1 MFSTVEM
8 ARLNVAGPVGNLDD
22 VLRICADLENVHVV
36 DYDGDFDGV
45 GIGSPNSN
53 ADEISSLLVKARA
66 AKTDLRPANRDGAF
80 SVAAVKSAI
89 SGDFESKLDAIL
101 SVINSDRD
109 AEAEIARLTERAN
122 VLQTIS
128 PLGIPLELM
137 TGIAAIEI
145 YIGET
150 GKTSKALA
158 EFSDLLDDIEIHI
171 ADRVIAVACES
182 KFGADVMLTF
192 GNLGARPVQIPTG
205 EGNPSALLAEAMESI
220 SQSENQILKN
230 AEAKEAWVEV
240 NGAEL
245 VAVTEYLE
253 REEEILISHTRCA
266 VSEHAFALDAWVP
279 LADEDNIRSALKKV
293 SSHLTIEKFHDDHHG
308 HDDHGHAT
316 EYPPIEFELP
326 GMARHGTLLTDLVG
340 RPQYGTIDPTSLMA
354 ITFPIFY
361 GLILGDAG
369 YGAVIMALA
378 WFLNSKI
385 GHEPMGALASRVL
398 MLMGLS
404 TFIVGILTAEAFGF
418 IIEDW
423 TGFVVFYDW
432 TYNNIH
438 FPAFVTD
445 TMGMGHTYIPF
456 HRAGGA
462 LSDYVVLSV
471 YIGVLHILLGFL
483 IGFVNV
489 FRAHGIAAAF
499 FEKGSWLLILFGGF
513 MHVYLYMV
521 DPAYGTFQASIW
533 SAIMVV
539 GVLCLIYGLAI
550 FEKFGWVGG
559 IIMGPIETFG
569 LLANTLS
576 YLRIMAV
583 GVAGVKIAEIGNE
596 LGFQTMVSSIES
608 GDYHIAIF
616 AFLLWIFVQVFALAL
631 GLLSPS
637 IHAARLHFVEWMGK
651 FHDGSGEPFTP
662 LGGRPVHVEGH

>member
-8 ARLNVAGPVGNLDD
+8 ARLNVAGPIANLDE
-22 VLRICADLENVHVV
+22 VLRICANLENVHVV
-36 DYDGDFDGV
+36 DYSGDFDGV
-45 GIGSPNSN
+45 GIGTPNSD
-53 ADEISSLLVKARA
+53 ADAISSLLVKARA
-66 AKTDLRPANRDGAF
+66 AKADLRPANREGAF
-80 SVAAVKSAI
+80 SVEAVKASVA
-89 SGDFESKLDAIL
+89 GDFESKLDAVL
-101 SVINSDRD
+101 AVINSDRD
-109 AEAEIARLTERAN
+109 AEAEIARLTERAG
-122 VLQTIS
+122 VLQTIA

-137 TGIAAIEI
+137 TGISAIEV

-158 EFSDLLDDIEIHI
+158 EFADLMDDIEIHI
-171 ADRVIAVACES
+171 ADGVIAVACES
-182 KFGADVMLTF
+182 KFGADVMLAF
-192 GNLGARPVQIPTG
+192 GNLGARPIQIPTG
-205 EGNPSALLAEAMESI
+205 EGSPSALLAEAVEAI
-220 SQSENQILKN
+220 SA
-230 AEAKEAWVEV
+230 AEARIEKNSEVKADWVAA
-240 NGAEL
+240 NGPEL

-253 REEEILISHTRCA
+253 REEDILTGHTRCA
-266 VSEHAFALDAWVP
+266 VSEHAFAVDAWVP
-279 LADEDNIRSALKKV
+279 IADSDKITAALKKV
-293 SSHLTIEKFHDDHHG
+293 SSLLTIEKFHDDHHG

-316 EYPPIEFELP
+316 EYPPIEFEMP
-326 GMARHGTLLTDLVG
+326 EMARHGTVLTDLVG
-340 RPQYGTIDPTSLMA
+340 RPKYGTIDPTSLMA

-369 YGAVIMALA
+369 YGAVIMGLA
-378 WFLNSKI
+378 WFLGTKI
-385 GHEPMGALASRVL
+385 GHEPIGALASRVL
-398 MLMGLS
+398 MLMGVS

-423 TGFVVFYDW
+423 PGFVVFYDW

-445 TMGMGHTYIPF
+445 TMGMSHTYIPF

-513 MHVYLYMV
+513 MHIYLYMT
-521 DPAYGTFQASIW
+521 DPAYGTFQGSIW
-533 SAIMVV
+533 SGIMVV

-550 FEKFGWVGG
+550 YEKFGWVGG

-583 GVAGVKIAEIGNE
+583 GVAGVKIAEIGND
-596 LGFQTMVSSIES
+596 LGFHTMVSAIQS

-616 AFLLWIFVQVFALAL
+616 GLILWIFVQVFALAL

-651 FHDGSGEPFTP
+651 FHDGSGEPFSP